1 MRHAAC
7 FHNKNRF
14 AVGQEGRRSHSKFA
28 VTRPATAK
36 PPMFS
41 LEPDREHSKMAPERA
56 SEPKHHISDA
66 QPWGGC
72 AAARDPQQFVR
83 KTFGNPPRA
92 AEREAAAIVPHNP
105 PRAAERETAGEEEAP
120 VRGDEADGR
129 EHKDTIER
137 TASVQA
143 ETRGLHSREQVVQMP
158 GIQQAALTHSTDAA
172 SAGGGNGST
181 GAVKSQRTVAGALHR
196 GHVGNTAV
204 SGHGHGDLGA
214 QVISGHK
221 NQAGP
226 NLQRPTQCCT
236 LHGSPAQRKGY
247 VNQAFSV
254 DALLAMAE
262 HQEKQVKKTRRS
274 PQMAEEQSNRRMR
287 SAYI

>member
-1 MRHAAC
+1 M
-7 FHNKNRF
+7 
-14 AVGQEGRRSHSKFA
+14 QGRRSHSKFA

-181 GAVKSQRTVAGALHR
+181 GAVKLGLGLGNGSTGAVKSQRTVAGALHR